1 MNKGKSKR
9 TKDVPC
15 LLLLLITRS
24 ISSLPFFLCFLHPSS
39 FTLAPHSRKTIGT
52 MCVRCSAGVPH
63 PFLFSFPLWRSAS
76 RQVRD
81 LAEELPYWVDRHYAI
96 LFSSFLLTL
105 G

>member
-24 ISSLPFFLCFLHPSS
+24 ISPLLFFFAFFILHHSS
-39 FTLAPHSRKTIGT
+39 FILFFS
-52 MCVRCSAGVPH
+52 
-63 PFLFSFPLWRSAS
+63 PFLFGFMRPARFVTWQRNC
-76 RQVRD
+76 
-81 LAEELPYWVDRHYAI
+81 PI
-96 LFSSFLLTL
+96 